1 MNFEFE
7 PQAIPEVILVKP
19 KIFNDA
25 RGFFLESYKKEV
37 FKTNG
42 ITVDFMQEN
51 RSRSSK
57 GTLRGLHYQLAPH
70 AQAKLFSVN
79 RGEVID
85 VAVDIRKGSPT
96 YGQWVS
102 AILSDENQHQ
112 LYVPEGFAHGFY
124 VRSEIADVSYK
135 VNSPYMPSAD
145 SGIRWNDPTIGLD
158 WQIEAGD
165 TPLLSD
171 KDAQLAFLEEASNNF
186 EYST

>member
-19 KIFNDA
+19 RIFGDD
-25 RGFFLESYKKEV
+25 RGFFLESYKEEN
-37 FKTNG
+37 FKANG
-42 ITVDFMQEN
+42 IPVDFMQDN

-57 GTLRGLHYQLAPH
+57 GTLRGLHYQLDPF
-70 AQAKLFSVN
+70 AQAKLFSVV

-96 YGQWVS
+96 YGKWVS

-112 LYVPEGFAHGFY
+112 LYIPEGFAHGFY

-135 VNSPYMPSAD
+135 VNAPYSPEHD
-145 SGIRWNDPTIGLD
+145 SGIRWNDPTIGVD
-158 WQIEAGD
+158 WQIESSEE
-165 TPLLSD
+165 PLLSP
-171 KDAQLAFLEEASNNF
+171 KDDQLAFLEEANNNF
-186 EYST
+186 EYSS